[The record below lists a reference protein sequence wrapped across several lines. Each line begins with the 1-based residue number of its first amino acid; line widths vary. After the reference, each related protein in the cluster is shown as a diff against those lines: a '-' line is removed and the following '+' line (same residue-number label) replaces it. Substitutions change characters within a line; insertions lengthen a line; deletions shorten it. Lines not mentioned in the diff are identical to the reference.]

1 MAEATPKRLLQAAK
15 DLNIGID
22 RAVETLSRKGIAV
35 ENKPTT
41 KLTGEQVALLEKEFA
56 ASAQDKQE
64 AQRHTQARRQ
74 SELNAQ
80 AHAAAKPAAPAP
92 APKPVA
98 PAPVAQPA
106 PTPVVAKAEPAP
118 VAVAPQPAPE
128 PVAAPAPVVAKAEP
142 APAPTPAP
150 VAEAPKTPGLKV
162 LGKIELDS
170 KGRVVP
176 PRPAAPVA
184 APAAAVAPAPVAVPA
199 PTPAP
204 VAPQPAPVAQPV
216 AAPVIAKAEP
226 ASVVAP
232 APVVAA
238 PAAPAPVAAAP
249 APTPAPAPIATPAPA
264 PTPVA
269 TAPVASAPA
278 EPATPAAPAAEEG
291 TITAKADQLKGLTVL
306 GKIQLPVDSSRRGPG
321 GRGPRPVASSDVRK
335 SGVGTNNNQKK
346 RQRLPAP
353 GQPGGG
359 ATTGTNTGT
368 GTSQPGGGGG
378 YQGNRPGGPGQGGN
392 RPGGPGQGGNRPG
405 PNNRP
410 GQNQNAPRTP
420 QVALTPEQNDKQIQ
434 EQIKATLA
442 KLSGGKNNA
451 AANRARYR
459 RDKRGMAAEER
470 EALRAQNEL
479 DAKTLKLTEF
489 ISANDL
495 ASLMDVNVNEVIRVC
510 LGMGMFVSINQR
522 LDAEAI
528 TVIADEFGFDVEFLS
543 AEEDEEAIDITDAP
557 EDLQPRAPIVTIMGH
572 VDHGKTSLL
581 DYIRNAS
588 VAKGEAGG
596 ITQHIGAYEVTTKSG
611 SPITFLDTPGHEAF
625 TAMRAR
631 GAKVTDI
638 AIIVIAADDSVMPQ
652 TKEAI
657 NHAQA
662 AGVPIIIAL
671 NKVDKP
677 SANPEKIREELSQMN
692 ILVEEWGGKYQS
704 QEVSAKSG
712 IGVEELLEKVL
723 LEAELLELTANP
735 DRNAIGTVI
744 EAELDKGRGYV
755 TTVLVQT
762 GTLNVGDIVL
772 AGPHYGRV
780 KAMTDYRGKKKKV
793 AGPATP
799 VQVLGLTGAPQAG
812 DRIQVMETE
821 REARELATQRQQLAR
836 EQTIRTKKHITLDE
850 IGRRLAIGSFKE
862 LNILVKGDVDGSVE
876 ALSDSLLKLSTPE
889 VKVNILSKGV
899 GAISES
905 DVLLASASD
914 AIIIGFQVRPSQSAR
929 RLAEQEQIDIRLYS
943 IIYNAI
949 NEVKDAMEGMLAPTL
964 HEVITAN
971 AEVRQV
977 FNITKVGTIAGCM
990 MTDGTLT
997 RKTKVRV
1004 VRNGIVQYTGDIQD
1018 LKRFKDDVSEVRQGY
1033 ECGISIKG
1041 FNDLQE
1047 GDNIEGFEEQEIKR
1061 KL

>member
-22 RAVETLSRKGIAV
+22 RAVEALSRKGIAI

-41 KLTGEQVALLEKEFA
+41 KLTGEQVSLLEKEFA
-56 ASAQDKQE
+56 SSAQDKQE
-64 AQRHTQARRQ
+64 AERHTQARRQ

-80 AHAAAKPAAPAP
+80 AQAASAKPAPA
-92 APKPVA
+92 
-98 PAPVAQPA
+98 A
-106 PTPVVAKAEPAP
+106 PTPPP
-118 VAVAPQPAPE
+118 V
-128 PVAAPAPVVAKAEP
+128 
-142 APAPTPAP
+142 
-150 VAEAPKTPGLKV
+150 PKP
-162 LGKIELDS
+162 
-170 KGRVVP
+170 
-176 PRPAAPVA
+176 
-184 APAAAVAPAPVAVPA
+184 
-199 PTPAP
+199 
-204 VAPQPAPVAQPV
+204 
-216 AAPVIAKAEP
+216 
-226 ASVVAP
+226 VVAP

-238 PAAPAPVAAAP
+238 PAPVVAVAPAPPAAPAPTPVVVAAPAPAAAPEAPKAPGLKVLGKIDLDSKGRVIPARPAQPAAPAPKPAAPTPAPAAEVKPATPAPAPVPVAAAPSAPVAAAP
-249 APTPAPAPIATPAPA
+249 VATAPAPAAVPAPA
-264 PTPVA
+264 PTPPA
-269 TAPVASAPA
+269 TPDAPA
-278 EPATPAAPAAEEG
+278 EAAEEG

-335 SGVGTNNNQKK
+335 SGVGASNQKK
-346 RQRLPAP
+346 RTRLPAP
-353 GQPGGG
+353 GQAGGG
-359 ATTGTNTGT
+359 
-368 GTSQPGGGGG
+368 QQGGG
-378 YQGNRPGGPGQGGN
+378 YQGNRPAGTGPGAPRTGGPGARPGQGN
-392 RPGGPGQGGNRPG
+392 RPGQGTT
-405 PNNRP
+405 RP
-410 GQNQNAPRTP
+410 GQP
-420 QVALTPEQNDKQIQ
+420 QPALTPEQNDKQIQ

-442 KLSGGKNNA
+442 KLSGGKTNA
-451 AANRARYR
+451 AANRAKYR

-495 ASLMDVNVNEVIRVC
+495 ASLMDVNVNEVIKVC

-528 TVIADEFGFDVEFLS
+528 TVIADEFGYDVEFLS
-543 AEEDEEAIDITDAP
+543 AEEDEEPIDLSDAP
-557 EDLQPRAPIVTIMGH
+557 EDLLPRAPIVTIMGH

-581 DYIRNAS
+581 DYIREAS

-596 ITQHIGAYEVTTKSG
+596 ITQHIGAYEVKTKSG
-611 SPITFLDTPGHEAF
+611 NPITFLDTPGHEAF

-671 NKVDKP
+671 NKIDKP
-677 SANPEKIREELSQMN
+677 TANAEKIREELSQMN

-712 IGVEELLEKVL
+712 IGVDDLLEKVL
-723 LEAELLELTANP
+723 LEAELLDLHANP
-735 DRNAIGTVI
+735 NRNAVGTVI

-780 KAMTDYRGKKKKV
+780 KAMTDYRGKKKKL

-836 EQTIRTKKHITLDE
+836 EQSIRTKKHITLDE

-929 RLAEQEQIDIRLYS
+929 KLAEQEQIDVRLYS

-949 NEVKDAMEGMLAPTL
+949 NEVKDAMEGMLAPTVN
-964 HEVITAN
+964 EVVVAN

-990 MTDGTLT
+990 VTDGTFT
-997 RKTKVRV
+997 RKTRVRV
-1004 VRNGIVQYTGDIQD
+1004 VRNGIVMYTGEIQD

-1033 ECGISIKG
+1033 ECGISVKN

>member
-1 MAEATPKRLLQAAK
+1 MAEATPKRLQQAAK
-15 DLNIGID
+15 DLNIGMD
-22 RAVETLSRKGIAV
+22 RVVEALAKKGIQV

-41 KLTGEQVALLEKEFA
+41 KLTGEQVASLEKEFA
-56 ASAQDKQE
+56 ASAHDRQE
-64 AQRHTQARRQ
+64 AQKVIQAKRQ
-74 SELNAQ
+74 SDLD
-80 AHAAAKPAAPAP
+80 AAPKPAAPAP
-92 APKPVA
+92 R
-98 PAPVAQPA
+98 PAPVATPA
-106 PTPVVAKAEPAP
+106 PAPKPAAP
-118 VAVAPQPAPE
+118 VAPVAAAPV
-128 PVAAPAPVVAKAEP
+128 VAAPAPAAPAAPAAPVAAT
-142 APAPTPAP
+142 PAPTPA
-150 VAEAPKTPGLKV
+150 AEAPSVPGLKV

-176 PRPAAPVA
+176 PRPATP
-184 APAAAVAPAPVAVPA
+184 APAPVTAAPA
-199 PTPAP
+199 PAAP
-204 VAPQPAPVAQPV
+204 KAEAP
-216 AAPVIAKAEP
+216 AAPVPKVE
-226 ASVVAP
+226 
-232 APVVAA
+232 A
-238 PAAPAPVAAAP
+238 PAAPAPVAAPVAQPVAKAETPAAVAPTAP
-249 APTPAPAPIATPAPA
+249 AAPAAPA
-264 PTPVA
+264 A
-269 TAPVASAPA
+269 AS
-278 EPATPAAPAAEEG
+278 ATPAAPTPAAAVPAAPAEPTATPEDTS
-291 TITAKADQLKGLTVL
+291 TIVAKSDTLKGLTVL
-306 GKIQLPVDSSRRGPG
+306 GKIDLSSINNDRRGPG
-321 GRGPRPVASSDVRK
+321 GRGPRPIASSDVSKR
-335 SGVGTNNNQKK
+335 GLPAGPGQKK
-346 RQRLPAP
+346 RTRLPGPPGSTTSPPSPGYQGNRPAGAP
-353 GQPGGG
+353 GQ
-359 ATTGTNTGT
+359 
-368 GTSQPGGGGG
+368 GGG
-378 YQGNRPGGPGQGGN
+378 YQGNRPGGPGQGN
-392 RPGGPGQGGNRPG
+392 RPGQGGNQRTGQPG
-405 PNNRP
+405 PKP
-410 GQNQNAPRTP
+410 NAP
-420 QVALTPEQNDKQIQ
+420 ALTPEQAEKQIQ

-442 KLSGGKNNA
+442 KLGGNKGGNNQ
-451 AANRARYR
+451 NRAKYR
-459 RDKRGMAAEER
+459 RDKRSMLAEDR

-495 ASLMDVNVNEVIRVC
+495 ASLMDVNVNEVIKVC
-510 LGMGMFVSINQR
+510 LSMGMFVSINQR

-543 AEEDEEAIDITDAP
+543 AEEEEISIDAGDAE
-557 EDLQPRAPIVTIMGH
+557 EDLRPRAPIVTIMGH

-581 DYIRNAS
+581 DYIRDAS

-596 ITQHIGAYEVTTKSG
+596 ITQHIGAYEVRTKSG
-611 SPITFLDTPGHEAF
+611 QPITFLDTPGHEAF

-638 AIIVIAADDSVMPQ
+638 AIIVVAADDSVMPQ

-671 NKVDKP
+671 NKIDKP
-677 SANPEKIREELSQMN
+677 AANPEKIREELSQIN

-712 IGVEELLEKVL
+712 IGVEDLLEKVL
-723 LEAELLELTANP
+723 LEAELLDLKANP
-735 DRNAIGTVI
+735 DRGAIGTVI
-744 EAELDKGRGYV
+744 EASLDKGRGYV

-762 GTLNVGDIVL
+762 GTLSVGDVIL
-772 AGPHYGRV
+772 AGPHFGRV
-780 KAMTDYRGKKKKV
+780 KAMTDHRGKKMKS
-793 AGPATP
+793 APPATP

-821 REARELATQRQQLAR
+821 REAREIATQRLQLAR

-929 RLAEQEQIDIRLYS
+929 KLAENEQIDIRLYS

-949 NEVKDAMEGMLAPTL
+949 NEVKDAMEGMLAPTVQ
-964 HEVITAN
+964 EVVVAN

-990 MTDGTLT
+990 MTEGTMT

-1004 VRNGIVQYTGDIQD
+1004 VRDGIVLHTGDIQD

-1041 FNDLQE
+1041 FNELQE
-1047 GDNIEGFEEQEIKR
+1047 GDNIEGFEEKEIKR
-1061 KL
+1061 TL

>member
-1 MAEATPKRLLQAAK
+1 MAEATPKRLQQAAK
-15 DLNIGID
+15 DLNIGMD
-22 RAVETLSRKGIAV
+22 RVVEALSKKGIQV

-41 KLTGEQVALLEKEFA
+41 KLTGEQVAALEKEFA
-56 ASAQDKQE
+56 ASAHDRQE
-64 AQRHTQARRQ
+64 AQKVIQAKRQ
-74 SELNAQ
+74 SEID
-80 AHAAAKPAAPAP
+80 AAPKPTNAP

-98 PAPVAQPA
+98 PVAAKPAAPAAPAVPVAAAPA
-106 PTPVVAKAEPAP
+106 AAPAPAP
-118 VAVAPQPAPE
+118 VAAAP
-128 PVAAPAPVVAKAEP
+128 AAPAPVAE
-142 APAPTPAP
+142 PTPAP
-150 VAEAPKTPGLKV
+150 AAPATPGLKV
-162 LGKIELDS
+162 MGKIELDS

-176 PRPAAPVA
+176 PKPAAPVTPAAPAAAPVA
-184 APAAAVAPAPVAVPA
+184 A
-199 PTPAP
+199 TPAP
-204 VAPQPAPVAQPV
+204 QPEKP
-216 AAPVIAKAEP
+216 
-226 ASVVAP
+226 
-232 APVVAA
+232 AA
-238 PAAPAPVAAAP
+238 PAAPAAPVAKAEAPAPAPAPVATPPASAAP
-249 APTPAPAPIATPAPA
+249 APVAKAETPAPAAPAPAPKVEAPAATPPAAPAAPATPVPAAATPTPAPA
-264 PTPVA
+264 
-269 TAPVASAPA
+269 
-278 EPATPAAPAAEEG
+278 EAAPEDTS
-291 TITAKADQLKGLTVL
+291 TIVAKADQLKGLTVL
-306 GKIQLPVDSSRRGPG
+306 GKIELPTSDRRGGAG
-321 GRGPRPVASSDVRK
+321 GRGPRPIASSDVSKR
-335 SGVGTNNNQKK
+335 GLPAGGPGQKK
-346 RQRLPAP
+346 RQRLPGPP
-353 GQPGGG
+353 GS
-359 ATTGTNTGT
+359 TTTPT
-368 GTSQPGGGGG
+368 PGGG
-378 YQGNRPGGPGQGGN
+378 YQGNRPAGGQGGGYQGNRPAGGPGQ
-392 RPGGPGQGGNRPG
+392 RPGGPGQRPG
-405 PNNRP
+405 PGQQNRP
-410 GQNQNAPRTP
+410 AAP
-420 QVALTPEQNDKQIQ
+420 ALTPEQAEKQIQ

-442 KLSGGKNNA
+442 KLGGNKGGNQQ
-451 AANRARYR
+451 NRAKYR
-459 RDKRGMAAEER
+459 RDKRSMLAEDR

-479 DAKTLKLTEF
+479 DAKILKLTEF

-495 ASLMDVNVNEVIRVC
+495 ASLMDVNVNEVIKVC
-510 LGMGMFVSINQR
+510 LSMGMFVSINQR

-543 AEEDEEAIDITDAP
+543 AEEEEIDVDAGDAE
-557 EDLQPRAPIVTIMGH
+557 EDLKPRAPIVTIMGH

-581 DYIRNAS
+581 DYIREAN

-596 ITQHIGAYEVTTKSG
+596 ITQHIGAYEVKTKEG
-611 SPITFLDTPGHEAF
+611 RPITFLDTPGHEAF

-638 AIIVIAADDSVMPQ
+638 AIIVVAADDSVMPQ

-671 NKVDKP
+671 NKIDKP
-677 SANPEKIREELSQMN
+677 AANPEKIREELSQIN

-712 IGVEELLEKVL
+712 IGIEELLEKVL
-723 LEAELLELTANP
+723 LEAELLELKANP

-744 EAELDKGRGYV
+744 EASLDKGRGYV

-762 GTLNVGDIVL
+762 GTLNVGDVVL

-780 KAMTDYRGKKKKV
+780 KAMTDHRGKKMKV

-812 DRIQVMETE
+812 DRIQVMDTE
-821 REARELATQRQQLAR
+821 REARELATQRLQLAR

-929 RLAEQEQIDIRLYS
+929 KLAEAEQIDIRLYS

-949 NEVKDAMEGMLAPTL
+949 NEVKDAMEGMLAPTVQ
-964 HEVITAN
+964 EVVVAN
-971 AEVRQV
+971 AEVRIV

-990 MTDGTLT
+990 VTEGTFT
-997 RKTKVRV
+997 RKTRVRV
-1004 VRNGIVQYTGDIQD
+1004 VRNGIVLHTGEIQD

-1041 FNDLQE
+1041 FNELQE
-1047 GDNIEGFEEQEIKR
+1047 GDNIEGFEEKEIKR
-1061 KL
+1061 TL